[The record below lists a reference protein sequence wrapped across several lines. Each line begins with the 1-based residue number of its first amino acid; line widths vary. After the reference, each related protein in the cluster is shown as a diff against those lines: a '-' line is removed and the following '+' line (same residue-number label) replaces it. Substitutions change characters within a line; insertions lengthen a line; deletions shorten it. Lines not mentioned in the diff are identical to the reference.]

1 MTTIAIDASALT
13 GPPSGTPRYIL
24 ELIQGLRKLAVEERF
39 VLLRR
44 GVAVDSPV
52 FPGMETRSANMPL
65 WLTVFVPYVLISE
78 RAALIHFPYAAMPP
92 WLPCRSIVTV
102 HDLSFVRNPEW
113 FTPRMEAMLRRS
125 WLPAIRRADHVL
137 CVSEFTKREVMELLG
152 VDPSGITVAHH
163 GVGEMWHLV
172 AEQDA
177 LAHPN
182 GGRPYVLAVGTIQP
196 RKNYGRL
203 IEAFA
208 QASSQIRDLDL
219 CLVGSFGWGP
229 DNLTEIARQCGVAD
243 RVRLPGSV
251 SDQKLLAWYHH
262 ARALAFVSL
271 HEGFGFPLLEA
282 MAQGIPCL
290 SSNGSSLAEV
300 AGDAAELAEPED
312 VSAIARGLV
321 RVCTDEDL
329 RVRLRQRGL
338 ARARGFT
345 WERCARTTLQAYR
358 ATYQR

>member
-24 ELIQGLRKLAVEERF
+24 ELIQGLGKLAVAERF
-39 VLLRR
+39 VVLRR
-44 GVAVDSPV
+44 GVAVHSPV
-52 FPGMETRSANMPL
+52 FPGTETISANVPL
-65 WLTVFVPYVLISE
+65 WLTAFVPYVLIRE
-78 RAALIHFPYAAMPP
+78 RARLVHFPYAAMPP
-92 WLPCRSIVTV
+92 WVPCRSIVTV
-102 HDLSFVRNPEW
+102 HDLAFVRNPEW
-113 FTPRMEAMLRRS
+113 FTPRMEAMLRRT
-125 WLPAIRRADHVL
+125 WLPAVRRADHVL
-137 CVSEFTKREVMELLG
+137 CGSEFTRREVVDLLG
-152 VDPSGITVAHH
+152 VQPTRVTVTPY
-163 GVGEMWHLV
+163 GVGEMWRLA

-177 LAHPN
+177 LPHPN

-219 CLVGSFGWGP
+219 CLAGSFGWGP
-229 DNLTEIARQCGVAD
+229 DNLAEIAQQHGIAD

-251 SDQKLLAWYHH
+251 GDQELLAWYHH

-271 HEGFGFPLLEA
+271 YEGFGFPLLEA

-290 SSNGSSLAEV
+290 TSDGSSLAEV
-300 AGDAAELAEPED
+300 GGDAAERAAPQD
-312 VSAIARGLV
+312 VNAIAQGLL
-321 RVCTDEDL
+321 RVCNDEEL
-329 RVRLRQRGL
+329 RARLRQQGL
-338 ARARGFT
+338 ARAREFT